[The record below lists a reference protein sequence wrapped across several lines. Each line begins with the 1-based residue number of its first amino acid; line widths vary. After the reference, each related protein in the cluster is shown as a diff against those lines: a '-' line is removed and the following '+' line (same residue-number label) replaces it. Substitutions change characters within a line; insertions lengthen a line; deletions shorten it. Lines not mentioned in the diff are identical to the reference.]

1 MVKKTSLTVEQI
13 EKIENA
19 REVEIHYRRPY
30 VYKWAVIRYCCRKGK
45 PLKVA
50 SYHIYGECLKA
61 GQPLRCWEY
70 LPSTNFNIIE
80 DGFNTEEEAIARMK
94 ELRSADNG

>member
-1 MVKKTSLTVEQI
+1 MLTAEQL

-19 REVEIHYRRPY
+19 REVEIHFKRPY
-30 VYKWAVIRYCCRKGK
+30 QYRWAIVRYVCRKNK

-50 SYHIYGECLKA
+50 SYYIYGEKLYT
-61 GQPLRCWEY
+61 GEPLRCWEY

-80 DGFNTEEEAIARMK
+80 DGFDTEEAAIDKMK
-94 ELRSADNG
+94 ELKKGID

>member
-1 MVKKTSLTVEQI
+1 MLTAEQL

-30 VYKWAVIRYCCRKGK
+30 QYRWAVIRYVCRKNK

-50 SYHIYGECLKA
+50 SYYIYGEKLYT
-61 GQPLRCWEY
+61 GEPLRCWEY
-70 LPSTNFNIIE
+70 LASTNFNIVA
-80 DGFNTEEEAIARMK
+80 DGFATEEEAIARMK
-94 ELRSADNG
+94 ELRSQT

>member
-1 MVKKTSLTVEQI
+1 MLTAEQL

-19 REVEIHYRRPY
+19 REVEIHYKRPY
-30 VYKWAVIRYCCRKGK
+30 VYKWAIVRYYCRKGK

-50 SYHIYGECLKA
+50 SYYIYGEKLKT
-61 GQPLRCWEY
+61 GEPLRCWEY

-80 DGFNTEEEAIARMK
+80 ENFCTEEEATVRMK
-94 ELRSADNG
+94 ELRSAE

>member
-1 MVKKTSLTVEQI
+1 MLTAEQL

-19 REVEIHYRRPY
+19 REVEVHYKRPY
-30 VYKWAVIRYCCRKGK
+30 QYRWAVIRYGCRKNK

-50 SYHIYGECLKA
+50 SYYIYGEKLKT
-61 GQPLRCWEY
+61 GEPIRCWEY
-70 LPSTNFNIIE
+70 LPSTNFNIVA

-94 ELRSADNG
+94 ELRSTNND

>member
-1 MVKKTSLTVEQI
+1 MLTPEQL

-19 REVEIHYRRPY
+19 REVEIHYKRPY
-30 VYKWAVIRYCCRKGK
+30 VYKRAVVRYYCRKGK

-50 SYHIYGECLKA
+50 SYYIYGERLNT
-61 GQPLRCWEY
+61 GEPLRCWEY

-94 ELRSADNG
+94 ELKSICAQ